1 MCWTGITTGKELP
14 NKVWGSCRWNVGKS
28 LLRLYMEWVEIAA
41 KFLLMKWKS
50 TPAPFNWLVIL
61 GPKKCFASCF
71 YSIVLA
77 FSCLK
82 IGPNLFEQ
90 LASYS
95 TPYDTDTNLACQ
107 QCIAPEYCSRLVWN
121 EIEQWAGTKELLGHK
136 CAQIIDIMLWDA
148 TR

>member
-1 MCWTGITTGKELP
+1 M
-14 NKVWGSCRWNVGKS
+14 
-28 LLRLYMEWVEIAA
+28 
-41 KFLLMKWKS
+41 
-50 TPAPFNWLVIL
+50 
-61 GPKKCFASCF
+61 
-71 YSIVLA
+71 LA

-121 EIEQWAGTKELLGHK
+121 EIEQWAGTKELLGHT
-136 CAQIIDIMLWDA
+136 CAQIIDIML
-148 TR
+148 